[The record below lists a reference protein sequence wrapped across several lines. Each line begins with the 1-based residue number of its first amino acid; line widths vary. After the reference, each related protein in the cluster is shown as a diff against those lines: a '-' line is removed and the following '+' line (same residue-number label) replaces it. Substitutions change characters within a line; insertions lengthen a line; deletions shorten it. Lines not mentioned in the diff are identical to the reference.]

1 MDDYPTEA
9 EAREEEEERYRQD
22 PCLEQYEE
30 RMMRADVEKDE
41 VLYDPR
47 STADQHRQ
55 AEDNYARAITEL
67 RDEKDRCDAD
77 PTHEWKTNAEQEGG
91 KRKRRGH
98 PAGPRKRKTRGRRGG
113 RRKTR
118 RKRGGMTADEAE
130 AALDNQI
137 PVRHPV
143 GEGADAYI
151 TKIDDGAVTI
161 TIPDGIEEGID
172 YTDIVRINDLSY
184 APNDQRGG
192 KLRGHPAGPRKR
204 KTRRKRGGMTV
215 PEAEAALVNQI
226 PVRYSEYPDYDAY
239 IRGIADGAATIRIYD
254 GVGAYGHF
262 TDTVEINDL
271 TLEEGEVQEGG
282 KRRRRPAGPRKTRRK
297 RGGTKSPQQI
307 KKEAIARERE
317 FRKEANDAIKHFLDD
332 YRKQKFPKPP
342 QYNIATKVTQRHAP
356 IGGKRKRKT
365 RRKRH

>member
-1 MDDYPTEA
+1 MDEEEFNMEEA
-9 EAREEEEERYRQD
+9 EFNMID
-22 PCLEQYEE
+22 PCREQIIE
-30 RMMRADVEKDE
+30 RIGMA
-41 VLYDPR
+41 
-47 STADQHRQ
+47 Q
-55 AEDNYARAITEL
+55 DNYTRAITEL

-77 PTHEWKTNAEQEGG
+77 PTHVWRINSEQEGG

-98 PAGPRKRKTRGRRGG
+98 PAGLRKRKTRGRRGG

-118 RKRGGMTADEAE
+118 RKRGGMTVNEVE
-130 AALDNQI
+130 AARREGRK
-137 PVRHPV
+137 VR
-143 GEGADAYI
+143 YNCWRNRYQYL
-151 TKIDDGAVTI
+151 VTI
-161 TIPDGIEEGID
+161 AGDVEDGRVDVRFDNPPHYSLHSARLDLLTEE
-172 YTDIVRINDLSY
+172 
-184 APNDQRGG
+184 QEGG
-192 KLRGHPAGPRKR
+192 KLRGHPAGPG

-271 TLEEGEVQEGG
+271 TEVQEVQEGG

-307 KKEAIARERE
+307 KKEAVARERE
-317 FRKEANDAIKHFLDD
+317 FRKEANKAAFEFFKD
-332 YRKQKFPKPP
+332 YSGKRFPKSPKYQP
-342 QYNIATKVTQRHAP
+342 KVTER
-356 IGGKRKRKT
+356 GGKKKRKT